1 MRPSQDTLP
10 PIVSDKVLHH
20 EEHETGSLPPASVTL
35 LRQRRKLHVINPLW
49 YRNSLLASVGFLE
62 FANAG
67 DFAANVWNDVPVPL
81 YAIIFMAIGG
91 PLALLISG
99 FAVRDSVL
107 SWQNVRILQR
117 ERKYLKSLQAQHLEC
132 PAPDATT
139 LRFIDRRLGVSHREL
154 GTELVDRIVM
164 DVFLGIGGLLVGTGT
179 IMAIWG
185 SDRHVYFISNLL
197 SGFVGNSFAAIYG
210 IINAIWSA
218 YLAWRFHSY
227 DRACSRA
234 GAMLAP
240 FRDRLQRRFQ
250 CFKWHAVAS
259 GWTGLIAGG
268 ASMMTSRLWEG
279 YVVLIPCMLLEVAC
293 NRFWRGQL
301 GYDRP
306 IVAPDSPLHR
316 GILVPESPYSPASS
330 SNNSNSSS
338 PQLGYPKPTIPVAHH
353 HKIEQDTP
361 NIHPEDAEKEDDRLL
376 LDALTSVIGLQTA
389 LMPIL
394 PSTLVLEDVD
404 WTSLDSLL
412 LFIVNNH
419 LFDCLCDWLATN
431 PAVPKDFRHRVFRLA
446 TNPSFSEITVT
457 LADLRH
463 LSDVEDRPRMLEMCQ
478 VFLRTE
484 AQQVMINRERYLLE
498 MVGYTIWKND

>member
-1 MRPSQDTLP
+1 MRPSQDTPL

-20 EEHETGSLPPASVTL
+20 EEYETGSPPASVTL
-35 LRQRRKLHVINPLW
+35 LRQRRKLHVVNPLW

-107 SWQNVRILQR
+107 SWQNVRILQKER
-117 ERKYLKSLQAQHLEC
+117 EYLQSLQAQHLAC

-139 LRFIDRRLGVSHREL
+139 LRFIDRRLGVSYREL

-197 SGFVGNSFAAIYG
+197 SGYVGNSFAAIYG

-234 GAMLAP
+234 GAMLSP

-316 GILVPESPYSPASS
+316 GILS
-330 SNNSNSSS
+330 
-338 PQLGYPKPTIPVAHH
+338 
-353 HKIEQDTP
+353 
-361 NIHPEDAEKEDDRLL
+361 EDDPRNVSEEEEEEGKERLL
-376 LDALTSVIGLQTA
+376 LDALSSVISLQTA
-389 LMPIL
+389 LVPVL
-394 PSTLVLEDVD
+394 PSTLVLEDVN

-412 LFIVNNH
+412 RFIVSND

-431 PAVPKDFRHRVFRLA
+431 SAVPKDLRHRIFRLA
-446 TNPSFSEITVT
+446 TKPSFSEITVT
-457 LADLRH
+457 LTDLRH
-463 LSDVEDRPRMLEMCQ
+463 LNEVEDQPRMLEMCHL
-478 VFLRTE
+478 FLQTE
-484 AQQVMINRERYLLE
+484 ARQVMIGRERYLLE
-498 MVGYTIWKND
+498 MVGYAIWKND

>member
-107 SWQNVRILQR
+107 SWQNVRILQK
-117 ERKYLKSLQAQHLEC
+117 ERKYLQSLRAQHLEC
-132 PAPDATT
+132 PAPDPTT

-185 SDRHVYFISNLL
+185 SDRHVYLISNLL
-197 SGFVGNSFAAIYG
+197 SGFVGNSFAALYG
-210 IINAIWSA
+210 IINAIWSV
-218 YLAWRFHSY
+218 YLVWRFHSY

-279 YVVLIPCMLLEVAC
+279 YVILIPCMLLEVAC
-293 NRFWRGQL
+293 NRFWRVQL

-316 GILVPESPYSPASS
+316 GILVPESPYNPA
-330 SNNSNSSS
+330 SNSSS
-338 PQLGYPKPTIPVAHH
+338 PRLGYPNSTSI
-353 HKIEQDTP
+353 P
-361 NIHPEDAEKEDDRLL
+361 NIKNEEANVEPEEKDHLL
-376 LDALTSVIGLQTA
+376 LDALSSVISLQTA
-389 LMPIL
+389 LVPIL

-404 WTSLDSLL
+404 WSSLDSLL

-419 LFDCLCDWLATN
+419 LFDCLCDWLAKN
-431 PAVPKDFRHRVFRLA
+431 SAVPKDFRHRVFRLA
-446 TNPSFSEITVT
+446 TNPSSSEITVT
-457 LADLRH
+457 LTDLRH
-463 LSDVEDRPRMLEMCQ
+463 MNQNEDQPRMLEMCQ
-478 VFLRTE
+478 LFLQTE
-484 AQQVMINRERYLLE
+484 ARQVMIGRERYLLE

>member
-301 GYDRP
+301 GYD
-306 IVAPDSPLHR
+306 H
-316 GILVPESPYSPASS
+316 
-330 SNNSNSSS
+330 
-338 PQLGYPKPTIPVAHH
+338 
-353 HKIEQDTP
+353 TP
-361 NIHPEDAEKEDDRLL
+361 NIHPEDAEKEEDRLL
-376 LDALTSVIGLQTA
+376 LDALTSVISLQTA
-389 LMPIL
+389 LVPIL

-457 LADLRH
+457 LTDLRH
-463 LSDVEDRPRMLEMCQ
+463 LSDVDDRPRMLEMCQ
-478 VFLRTE
+478 LFLRTE